1 MKTLKKIYYTD
12 NFVTIDKYNEFY
24 QNTTNNKS

>member
-12 NFVTIDKYNEFY
+12 NSVTIDKYNEFY